1 MVVFVIG
8 GSGSGKSEYAE
19 NLAVS
24 FRKQEGDRLVY
35 VATMKPGD
43 EESQARIRRHR
54 KQRAGKGFET
64 RECYTGLEE
73 LPVKEHEII
82 LLECLSNLTANEMF
96 SENCRKESAAG
107 RIWQGILHLA
117 EHARH
122 LVIVGN
128 NVFEDGMEYDSTT
141 MEYLEQMAE
150 IHGRLGTMAD
160 RVVEVICGI
169 PIEWKAGFQECR
181 NTSDDRTKGGWL

>member
-1 MVVFVIG
+1 MIVFVTG
-8 GSGSGKSEYAE
+8 GSGSGKSEFAE
-19 NLAVS
+19 NLAVTLKE
-24 FRKQEGDRLVY
+24 REEEQLVY

-64 RECYTGLEE
+64 RECYMDLEK
-73 LPVKEHEII
+73 LPVRQHEVI

-96 SENCRKESAAG
+96 SENCRKESVSG
-107 RIWQGILHLA
+107 KIWKGILHLA
-117 EHARH
+117 ENSRH

-128 NVFEDGMEYDSTT
+128 NVFEDGMEYDRMT

-150 IHGRLGTMAD
+150 IHRNLGTVAD

-169 PIEWKAGFQECR
+169 PLEWKE
-181 NTSDDRTKGGWL
+181 NTEWRKL